1 MRFLKKLFTVIR
13 TLLKINLFKTVYFN
27 LKKLPLNKAL
37 KLPIHFYGK
46 VDFVNLQGEFV
57 INKETV
63 NFGMIVFGGKH
74 EMVIS
79 SNVAT
84 RIYNSGK
91 IVFDGEAMFA
101 RGINIMVW
109 NYGELLFGSNF
120 SLGSLSRIICF
131 RKITFKENVLI
142 SWEVQIV
149 DTDFHF
155 IVSDDKIKDN
165 CGEVFIDR
173 NVWIGSR
180 SSILKKTFL
189 PINSIVGSD
198 SLCSGNYLEKY
209 GDSIL
214 LAGVPAKMIRNNVSY
229 LREKKMEMELLHYF
243 NSNRNQ
249 EKKWQS

>member
-1 MRFLKKLFTVIR
+1 MASFKLLLNVTK

-27 LKKLPLNKAL
+27 FKTLPFRKAL

-46 VDFVNLQGEFV
+46 VEFV
-57 INKETV
+57 YLKGAFIIDKEKV
-63 NFGMIVFGGKH
+63 NFGMIVFGAKH
-74 EMVIS
+74 EVVIS
-79 SNVAT
+79 SNVPT

-91 IVFDGEAMFA
+91 ITFDGEAMFA

-109 NYGELLFGSNF
+109 DYGELSFGSNF

-131 RKITFKENVLI
+131 RKIAFGNNVLI

-155 IVSDDKIKDN
+155 VISNDKIKDN
-165 CGEVFIDR
+165 CGEVSIAE

-180 SSILKKTFL
+180 SSILKRTIL
-189 PINSIVGSD
+189 PKNSIVGSD

-214 LAGVPAKMIRNNVSY
+214 LVGVPAQMIKGNVAY
-229 LREKKMEMELLHYF
+229 LREKKKEMDLFHYF

-249 EKKWQS
+249 EKNWQG